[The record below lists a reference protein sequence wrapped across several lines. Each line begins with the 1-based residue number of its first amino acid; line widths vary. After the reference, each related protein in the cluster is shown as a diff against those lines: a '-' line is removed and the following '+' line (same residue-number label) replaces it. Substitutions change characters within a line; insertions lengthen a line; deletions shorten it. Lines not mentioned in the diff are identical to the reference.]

1 MLRDIILFGVSV
13 GVLCLYFAFLLYEW
27 FLNKKKM
34 RAETDKT
41 YNFILP
47 AAKRI
52 LSILQNRLY
61 MELKEETLKRYRKLY
76 VGKSDDD
83 IKRDYYIKHISVF
96 LYMLG
101 ICQVLFFV
109 TLLSCQNDREL
120 VCGYY
125 IEKNDIGGEQK
136 EIKVETKIGGLEK
149 ELDITLPERKYSD
162 EEIISEQGKVYGSR
176 ISKPQQVGLTA
187 VIKYEAF
194 KEKLRFNVI
203 VTPVKKGNEQSI
215 WDELDKLLSDAMEK
229 TKSLRYFKLPEKVAG
244 KKIKYGINRYEPL
257 WKLTAIMAVMF
268 IIVPY
273 LLESMTKSKVSDRE
287 KQLKLAYPE
296 MIEKF
301 VLLVNAGLPVK
312 NAWIRI
318 TETEGEKSKANNYT
332 DKNYLSKNYRDNY
345 YLIEEML
352 LTRRQ
357 MENGLS
363 EEKAYELFGRRIG
376 LLSYMKFCTLL
387 VQNMKKGTADLIRI
401 LEYESADV
409 FNERKENVKILGEEA
424 GTKLL
429 LPMMIMM
436 VIIFAIIMYAAF
448 AGM

>member
-1 MLRDIILFGVSV
+1 MKEFRLVQELILKNGEAVDAAGQKITMEKTAVDLAVFYSNFGADMLMIRDISDTDEEHEKNIDTVKEIVSNTDAP
-13 GVLCLYFAFLLYEW
+13 VLLGGNVKRLEDVKKYIYAHYLGKNKSSDKVCKNLYLMKKVKGSMFVVSW
-27 FLNKKKM
+27 F
-34 RAETDKT
+34 
-41 YNFILP
+41 
-47 AAKRI
+47 
-52 LSILQNRLY
+52 
-61 MELKEETLKRYRKLY
+61 
-76 VGKSDDD
+76 SDD
-83 IKRDYYIKHISVF
+83 
-96 LYMLG
+96 
-101 ICQVLFFV
+101 
-109 TLLSCQNDREL
+109 
-120 VCGYY
+120 
-125 IEKNDIGGEQK
+125 EK
-136 EIKVETKIGGLEK
+136 
-149 ELDITLPERKYSD
+149 
-162 EEIISEQGKVYGSR
+162 IISEQGKVYGSR

-268 IIVPY
+268 IVVPY

-357 MENGLS
+357 MENTKA
-363 EEKAYELFGRRIG
+363 EE
-376 LLSYMKFCTLL
+376 
-387 VQNMKKGTADLIRI
+387 
-401 LEYESADV
+401 
-409 FNERKENVKILGEEA
+409 
-424 GTKLL
+424 
-429 LPMMIMM
+429 
-436 VIIFAIIMYAAF
+436 
-448 AGM
+448 